1 MLRNVLCW
9 KCVIAFMYAT
19 TLFMG
24 MEPGLYDHVLAALSS
39 QVSIEVISSEHR
51 GHLK

>member
-1 MLRNVLCW
+1 MLHNVLCW
-9 KCVIAFMYAT
+9 KCVTAFMYAT

-24 MEPGLYDHVLAALSS
+24 TEPVVYNHVLAALSS